1 MNQLLSTTPAKF
13 SNLRFTVGQ
22 LGSREHYA
30 LPGML
35 YAHGVLGHFYTDY
48 WVSKRSAGLLRHLP
62 ARALQRLAGR
72 RTDSIPDE
80 LVTAFPELFFYKAFH
95 RFSGDIWDHYMR
107 EGSSFARKI
116 IAHAVT
122 ERRDLSGEIFF
133 GFSSASLEALQ
144 FWEKNIGPTILDQ
157 IDPLAVEHQIIRE
170 ERSLYPGWED
180 KISIPSPAYVDR
192 IRREWELAGR
202 ILVNSTWSYKALE
215 KQGVPSGK
223 IMNVPLAYSGP
234 IEEKSEDLRYDGKRP
249 LHILWLG
256 SVILRK
262 GIAHLIEAARQ
273 LPPQIEIKVAGPIGI
288 NLNCIS
294 LPSNMTFTG
303 QIPRMATPELWRW
316 ADVFVLPTLSDGF
329 AMTQLEAMAHG
340 VPVIATPCC
349 GEVVE
354 PEVNGLLVPARDSEA
369 LAAAIMRFRDEP
381 ELIAAMSR
389 AAVVRA
395 AHFSEENYWNT
406 LWEQFSI

>member
-1 MNQLLSTTPAKF
+1 MNQFLSTTPAKF
-13 SNLRFTVGQ
+13 SNFRFTVGQ

-30 LPGML
+30 LPRML
-35 YAHGVLGHFYTDY
+35 YAHGVLRHFYTDY
-48 WVSKRSAGLLRHLP
+48 WVSKRSAGLLQHLP

-80 LVTAFPELFFYKAFH
+80 LVTAFPELFLHKVLY
-95 RFSGDIWDHYMR
+95 RFSGDIWDHYMC

-116 IAHAVT
+116 IDHAAA

-144 FWEKNIGPTILDQ
+144 FWGKNIGPTILDQ
-157 IDPLAVEHQIIRE
+157 IDPLAVEHEIIRE
-170 ERSLYPGWED
+170 ERELYPGWED
-180 KISIPSPAYVDR
+180 KNSLPSSAYVDR
-192 IRREWELAGR
+192 IRREWEQANR

-215 KQGVPSGK
+215 KQGVPSEK
-223 IMNVPLAYSGP
+223 IMNVPLAYSGL
-234 IEEKSEDLRYDGKRP
+234 IEEKSDDLRYDGKRP
-249 LHILWLG
+249 LHVLWLG

-273 LPPQIEIKVAGPIGI
+273 LSPQIEIKVAGPIRI
-288 NLNCIS
+288 NLNHIS
-294 LPSNMTFTG
+294 LPSNMTFSG
-303 QIPRMATPELWRW
+303 QVPRVTTTELWRW
-316 ADVFVLPTLSDGF
+316 ADIFVLPTLSDGF

-354 PEVNGLLVPARDSEA
+354 PEINGLLVPARDSEA
-369 LAAAIMRFRDEP
+369 LATAIMRFHDVP
-381 ELIAAMSR
+381 ELVTAMSH
-389 AAVVRA
+389 AAVIRA

-406 LWEQFSI
+406 LRKQFTI